1 MKVSSN
7 RWSILWNGLYRKSG
21 VSRFPVVVFAAVM
34 GCAIAVTS
42 FAQDV
47 SSGNRRA
54 PISGLYDW
62 SKAGYRE
69 GAAIP
74 SGGGT
79 VYQATAYGVTAND
92 GADDSAALQSAI
104 DAIKSAPGGSYS
116 APRVLMLPSGT
127 INISRQ
133 IYVDANF
140 LIIRGQGS
148 DPASSAS
155 TRIVFRPDINT
166 RYDSLTADGSD
177 WDEDGMT
184 WGNGKG
190 GWMWPGRGMFRV
202 QTRAVASNYSSDYAS
217 APANRKDLFEGSV
230 NQHWI
235 AGIALRP
242 GLAVAAARGDTTI
255 QLDPATSTSK
265 MATVRVGGYLW
276 VGAANTKNWLD
287 SINANPSN
295 YRDVHMRAQVFKV
308 VSVNTANRTVTIDKP
323 LEFDIPS
330 NATSDGSS
338 AIDNPNY
345 PSRVAPLQ
353 VVEGV
358 GFESFYF
365 TQDMANAPKLGSGA
379 YNLNVADSVNN
390 YGNMAPEYQIHGIV
404 FKWAVNSWVKGVR
417 SFMTGSHP
425 IVTEVAKN
433 LQIQDCHLDGA
444 WNKGKGGNGYFRGSR
459 VWDSLYFR
467 NISRNLR
474 HFTFQWSASGN
485 VAIRNDTDSDFN
497 LHGGWERHNLIELN
511 VANVPWNHSSG
522 NCLSN
527 CGGEGSAND
536 DGTWYPIW
544 WGSGWHASN
553 WSGATGPQNVFF
565 NNTFKKQLVAGSPFQ
580 DYLPYYSSDGSRSSV
595 IYQFGWNQ
603 SGAAWQHLSL
613 GGSLIQ
619 SWGGNETVDFSA
631 SPNAGVNDSLTHS
644 GESIFLIDASDTD
657 SVAAP
662 TFSPAPGTYSSA
674 QSVTMSSTTVGA
686 TIRYT
691 TNATTPTCSTGA
703 IYAGPVTIN
712 SATTLSAIA
721 CNGSASSPVTTGVYT
736 IDTSSGSS
744 VTLQENATGFC
755 GLDGAIDRD
764 WAGFTGAGFANT
776 LNATNSAIRWRV
788 NAASSGSYTLSWRYA
803 NGGTTNRP
811 GNVVVNGSTAVSGV
825 AFNATGAWSA
835 WTNSATVTA
844 QLAAGLNDISLVAT
858 TAGGLANIDSMTV
871 SGDNPQV
878 GNCAPAGQV
887 AAPVFSPAPGAY
899 TSALSVTMSSSTSGA
914 TIRYAIGSVNP
925 TCATGTVYSAAVNV
939 SGASTLRAI
948 ACKTG
953 MTDSTVTVGAYTIN
967 PPAGGNAE
975 VTASLPQDDNSQTK
989 YDIVI
994 RNSGA
999 TAISGFTARVYV
1011 DLTEVFNAGKTAVCV
1026 ERYDQAGTASCA
1038 LVQYSGNVYYANLNF
1053 GSHSLA
1059 PNATVSYK
1067 ITLRTNDF
1075 SNFWNSANDYSRS
1088 GLGAGDSVTTRI
1100 PVYLGTTLIWGTN
1113 P

>member
-1 MKVSSN
+1 MKVSST
-7 RWSILWNGLYRKSG
+7 RGSIVWNGLYRTPG
-21 VSRFPVVVFAAVM
+21 VSRFSVVVFAAVM
-34 GCAIAVTS
+34 GCTIAGAS

-104 DAIKSAPGGSYS
+104 DAIRSAPGGSYS
-116 APRVLMLPSGT
+116 APRVLTLPSGT

-155 TRIVFRPDINT
+155 TRIVFRPDTNT

-190 GWMWPGRGMFRV
+190 GWIWPGRGMFRV

-255 QLDPATSTSK
+255 QLDPGASTSR
-265 MATVRVGGYLW
+265 MATIRVGGYLW

-287 SINANPSN
+287 SINTNPSN

-308 VSVNTANRTVTIDKP
+308 VSVDTANRTVTIDKP

-365 TQDMANAPKLGSGA
+365 TQDMANAPRLGGGA

-404 FKWAVNSWVKGVR
+404 FKWAVNSWMKGVR

-425 IVTEVAKN
+425 VVTEVAKN
-433 LQIQDCHLDGA
+433 LQIQDCYLDGA

-459 VWDSLYFR
+459 VWDSLYFN

-522 NCLSN
+522 SCLSN
-527 CGGEGSAND
+527 CGGEGGAND

-565 NNTFKKQLVAGSPFQ
+565 NNAFKKQLVAGGPFQ

-619 SWGGNETVDFSA
+619 TWGGNETVDFSA
-631 SPNAGVNDSLTHS
+631 SPNAGVNDSRTHS
-644 GESIFLIDASDTD
+644 GESIFLIDASDT
-657 SVAAP
+657 
-662 TFSPAPGTYSSA
+662 
-674 QSVTMSSTTVGA
+674 
-686 TIRYT
+686 
-691 TNATTPTCSTGA
+691 
-703 IYAGPVTIN
+703 
-712 SATTLSAIA
+712 
-721 CNGSASSPVTTGVYT
+721 
-736 IDTSSGSS
+736 SSGSS
-744 VTLQENATGFC
+744 VTLQENGAGFC
-755 GLDGAIDRD
+755 DLDGTIDSD

-776 LNATNSAIRWRV
+776 LNATNSAIRWKV
-788 NAASSGSYTLSWRYA
+788 NAAVSGSYTLRWRYA

-811 GNVVVNGSTAVSGV
+811 GNAVVNGSTAVSGV
-825 AFNATGAWSA
+825 AFNATGVWSA
-835 WTNSATVTA
+835 WTNSSTVTVT
-844 QLAAGLNDISLVAT
+844 LAAGLNDISLVAT

-871 SGDNPQV
+871 SGDNPQA

-887 AAPVFSPAPGAY
+887 VAPIFSPAPGAY
-899 TSALSVTMSSSTSGA
+899 TSALSVTMSTSTSGA
-914 TIRYAIGSVNP
+914 TIRYAIGSANP
-925 TCATGTVYSAAVNV
+925 TCATGTVYGAAVNV
-939 SGASTLRAI
+939 SNSSTLRAI

-953 MTDSTVTVGAYTIN
+953 MTDSAVTVGAYTIN
-967 PPAGGNAE
+967 PPAGGKAE

-994 RNSGA
+994 RNSGT
-999 TAISGFTARVYV
+999 TAMSGFTARVYV
-1011 DLTEVFNAGKTAVCV
+1011 DLTEVFNAGKTAMCV
-1026 ERYDQAGTASCA
+1026 ERFDQAGTASCA

-1059 PNATVSYK
+1059 PDATVSYK

-1088 GLGAGDSVTTRI
+1088 GLGAGDSITTRI